1 MAKMAKAVLM
11 AVVVGALM
19 LASAARGADNC
30 ASYFVHV
37 GEKYTDKVSGG
48 WHWCGVVSDGCAP
61 LSRFLSHAD
70 ASAFGVLLDDIGRRI
85 TPASQATYNDVPF
98 KKLLDV
104 IQPGHTC

>member
-1 MAKMAKAVLM
+1 MSERSTL
-11 AVVVGALM
+11 
-19 LASAARGADNC
+19 N
-30 ASYFVHV
+30 
-37 GEKYTDKVSGG
+37 KVSGG

-104 IQPGHTC
+104 IQPGHTCQVLGFQPQT